1 MARPQKV
8 SDEEII
14 EAARACILEFGP
26 AVPTATIAERVD
38 VSAQALL
45 KRFGG
50 KDNLVVAALQP
61 MMTVDWEAQLP
72 DPQDAR
78 ALVVQLR
85 EVAQLGAAVFPD
97 SICALYALKWSM
109 VPRSERPS
117 VQEAAPVAFVRT
129 LAGWLASLH
138 LRGMIRRVDF
148 DAVALSFFGAIQAHS
163 ILKQPFGEAPIRPT
177 CGEYLE
183 TVAKYYASI
192 LTESPCDQD
201 PAPAMH

>member
-61 MMTVDWEAQLP
+61 VMAQEWETQLP

-78 ALVVQLR
+78 ALLVQIR
-85 EVAQLGAAVFPD
+85 EVAQLSVAAVPD
-97 SICALYALKWSM
+97 SICALYAMKWSM
-109 VPRSERPS
+109 VPMSERPS
-117 VQEAAPVAFVRT
+117 AEVLAPVAFVGA

-138 LRGMIRRVDF
+138 LRGLIRRVDF
-148 DAVALSFFGAIQAHS
+148 HAVALSFFGAIQVRS
-163 ILKQPFGEAPIRPT
+163 ILKHSLGEASIHGT
-177 CGEYLE
+177 LAEYLDTIAE
-183 TVAKYYASI
+183 LYASI
-192 LTESPCDQD
+192 LTRSQCEEESAC
-201 PAPAMH
+201 AIH